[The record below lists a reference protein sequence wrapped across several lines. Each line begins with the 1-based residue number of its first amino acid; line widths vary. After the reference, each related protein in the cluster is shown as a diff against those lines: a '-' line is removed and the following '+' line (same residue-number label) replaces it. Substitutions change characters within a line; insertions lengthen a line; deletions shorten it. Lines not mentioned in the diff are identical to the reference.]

1 MTKEELREHCE
12 KQVKM
17 CEEWAEANDREPS
30 GKIYEEHKLI
40 LDLINELQDKSYE
53 LWKESYEE
61 EHRRNI
67 RLEEE
72 IKALE
77 QQPSDCISMGV
88 YKQMAWER
96 DVAIEQLKEL
106 GYEFGEKIRT
116 SDNCVSRQAV
126 KEGMIKYGFRAPD
139 MTVTEFIEDE
149 LPPVTP
155 THGTCKD
162 CKHFHNVR
170 KDFNTCDLWTIA
182 CADNHYCAD
191 FEKRGSENE

>member
-17 CEEWAEANDREPS
+17 CEEWAKGNDREPG

-67 RLEEE
+67 RLEEK

-77 QQPSDCISMGV
+77 QQPSED
-88 YKQMAWER
+88 
-96 DVAIEQLKEL
+96 
-106 GYEFGEKIRT
+106 
-116 SDNCVSRQAV
+116 CVSRKFMYELGATCIATRD
-126 KEGMIKYGFRAPD
+126 KNDKLIALGTI
-139 MTVTEFIEDE
+139 DE
-149 LPPVTP
+149 LPSVTP
-155 THGTCKD
+155 TQSWIPVSERLPKESDGAVLITVNGEVKTGRYSE
-162 CKHFHNVR
+162 FS
-170 KDFNTCDLWTIA
+170 NTWYKGDMRGVGG
-182 CADNHYCAD
+182 DNPTAWQPIPKPY
-191 FEKRGSENE
+191 EKKRGSEEK

>member
-17 CEEWAEANDREPS
+17 CEEWAKGNDREPS

-40 LDLINELQDKSYE
+40 LDLI
-53 LWKESYEE
+53 
-61 EHRRNI
+61 
-67 RLEEE
+67 
-72 IKALE
+72 KALE
-77 QQPSDCISMGV
+77 QAAYYKNLAQSYEKTINKLTKAIADQQPSDDCISRT
-88 YKQMAWER
+88 Q
-96 DVAIEQLKEL
+96 AIEWMENLRQMDECFGNYEDDYFPLSEVIDRLK
-106 GYEFGEKIRT
+106 
-116 SDNCVSRQAV
+116 NV
-126 KEGMIKYGFRAPD
+126 
-139 MTVTEFIEDE
+139 
-149 LPPVTP
+149 PPVTP

-191 FEKRGSENE
+191 YEKRGSEDGSN